1 MGFQK
6 HKAGIIAA
14 ILCLLVL
21 AAVIWFC
28 LLSPRRKAEPEG
40 TLVEWTRE
48 LSGDLPEVV
57 A

>member
-6 HKAGIIAA
+6 HKVGIIAA

-40 TLVEWTRE
+40 TLVEWIRE
-48 LSGDLPEVV
+48 LPGDLPEVV